1 MVDQHSVDVVVSVL
15 VASIVAVG
23 VVTAVQMFAAGE
35 SVSGGAASMPPVMR
49 VVGPVFM
56 SLVIAS
62 VVGGVYL
69 YARKQFFAPSQ
80 DAAQQ
85 NAADSA
91 DAGTAGPASGDGS
104 PVDAGPTDEADAE
117 PKDEADA
124 EPTGEADADQSG
136 QSTTHG
142 VLDVLP
148 EDEYRILKP
157 VVESPGLTQIEI
169 RDRSG
174 YSKSKVSQTIS
185 GLEERGLLYREAQG
199 RTYRV
204 YPAEDLD
211 GSG

>member
-35 SVSGGAASMPPVMR
+35 SMSGGAASMPPVMR

-69 YARKQFFAPSQ
+69 YARKQLFGASQ

-85 NAADSA
+85 NAPESA
-91 DAGTAGPASGDGS
+91 DADTAESVSGDGA
-104 PVDAGPTDEADAE
+104 PV
-117 PKDEADA
+117 DA

-157 VVESPGLTQIEI
+157 VVESPGLTQIEV

-204 YPAEDLD
+204 YPAEYLD
-211 GSG
+211 ESG